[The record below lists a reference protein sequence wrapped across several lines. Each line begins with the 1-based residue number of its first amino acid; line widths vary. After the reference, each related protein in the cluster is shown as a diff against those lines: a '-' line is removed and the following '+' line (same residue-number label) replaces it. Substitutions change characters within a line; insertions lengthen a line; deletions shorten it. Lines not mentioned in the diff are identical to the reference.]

1 MRVIPAIDL
10 IDGKCVRLCQ
20 GDYNQTKIYSDNPV
34 EQAKIFE
41 DAGFTNLHLID
52 LDGAK
57 TGQPCN
63 IEVLSKI
70 SAATS
75 LKIDF
80 GGGIR
85 TLQSAKDSLNAGA
98 SRINIGTALITN
110 QSFAETLV
118 AEFGFETII
127 AALDCL
133 NMEVKT
139 HGWSNDSSL
148 NIIDVIKSLQS
159 KKVVNFA
166 VTDIYRDGML
176 TGPAI
181 SLYQSIL
188 QELSTINLIASG
200 GVSSMED
207 IEMLSKLRIDEVIV
221 GKAIYENKL
230 NLEKLTKC
238 YRNE

>member
-10 IDGKCVRLCQ
+10 IDGKCVRLRQ

-41 DAGFTNLHLID
+41 DAGFTHLHLID

-63 IEVLSKI
+63 TDVLRKI
-70 SAATS
+70 RTS
-75 LKIDF
+75 TKLRIDF

-85 TLQSAKDSLNAGA
+85 TFQSAKDSLNAGA
-98 SRINIGTALITN
+98 SQINIGTALITN
-110 QSFAETLV
+110 QTFAETLV

-127 AALDCL
+127 AALDCFNL
-133 NMEVKT
+133 EVKT
-139 HGWSNDSSL
+139 HGWSNGSSL

-159 KKVVNFA
+159 KGVVNFA
-166 VTDIYRDGML
+166 VTDINRDGML
-176 TGPAI
+176 SGPNI
-181 SLYQSIL
+181 SLYKSIL
-188 QELSTINLIASG
+188 REFSTINLITSG
-200 GVSSMED
+200 GVSSMEN
-207 IEMLSKLRIDEVIV
+207 IEMLSKLRIDGVIV

>member
-10 IDGKCVRLCQ
+10 IDGKCVRLCR
-20 GDYNQTKIYSDNPV
+20 GDYSLTKIYSDNPV

-63 IEVLSKI
+63 IDVLRKI
-70 SAATS
+70 RTS
-75 LKIDF
+75 TKLRIDF

-98 SRINIGTALITN
+98 SQINIGTALITN
-110 QSFAETLV
+110 QTFAETLV
-118 AEFGFETII
+118 AEFGLETII
-127 AALDCL
+127 AALDCFNL
-133 NMEVKT
+133 EVKT
-139 HGWSNDSSL
+139 HGWSNGSSL
-148 NIIDVIKSLQS
+148 NIIDAIKNLQS
-159 KKVVNFA
+159 KGIVNFA
-166 VTDIYRDGML
+166 VTDINRDGML
-176 TGPAI
+176 SGPAI

-188 QELSTINLIASG
+188 KEFPTINLIASG

-207 IEMLSKLRIDEVIV
+207 IEMLSKLRIDGVIV

>member
-10 IDGKCVRLCQ
+10 IDGKCVRLCR
-20 GDYNQTKIYSDNPV
+20 GDYNQTKVYSENPV

-41 DAGFTNLHLID
+41 DAGFTNLHLVD

-57 TGQPCN
+57 SGHPRN
-63 IEVLSKI
+63 IDILRKI
-70 SAATS
+70 KTS
-75 LKIDF
+75 TKLRIDF

-98 SRINIGTALITN
+98 SQINIGTALITN

-127 AALDCL
+127 AALDCFNL
-133 NMEVKT
+133 EVKT
-139 HGWSNDSSL
+139 HGWSNGSSL

-159 KKVVNFA
+159 KGIVTFS
-166 VTDIYRDGML
+166 VTDINRDGML
-176 TGPAI
+176 SGPNT
-181 SLYQSIL
+181 SLYKSIL
-188 QELSTINLIASG
+188 QEFPTINLIASG

-207 IEMLSKLRIDEVIV
+207 IEMLSKLRIDGVIV

>member
-10 IDGKCVRLCQ
+10 IDGKCVRLCR
-20 GDYNQTKIYSDNPV
+20 GDYNLTKIYSDNPV

-63 IEVLSKI
+63 IDVLSKI
-70 SAATS
+70 RTS
-75 LKIDF
+75 TKLRVDF

-98 SRINIGTALITN
+98 SQINIGTALITN
-110 QSFAETLV
+110 EYFTEKLI

-139 HGWSNDSSL
+139 HGWSNGSSR
-148 NIIDVIKSLQS
+148 NIIDAIKSLQS
-159 KKVVNFA
+159 KGVVNFA
-166 VTDIYRDGML
+166 VTDINGDGML
-176 TGPAI
+176 KGPAV

-188 QELSTINLIASG
+188 QEFPTIIFFASG
-200 GVSSMED
+200 GVSSMDD
-207 IEMLSKLRIDEVIV
+207 IEMLSKLRIDGVIV
-221 GKAIYENKL
+221 GKAIYENRL

>member
-10 IDGKCVRLCQ
+10 IDGKCVRLRQ

-41 DAGFTNLHLID
+41 DAGFTHLHLID

-63 IEVLSKI
+63 TDVLRKI
-70 SAATS
+70 RTS
-75 LKIDF
+75 TKLRIDF

-98 SRINIGTALITN
+98 SQINIGTALITN
-110 QSFAETLV
+110 QTFAETLV

-127 AALDCL
+127 AALDCFNL
-133 NMEVKT
+133 EVKT
-139 HGWSNDSSL
+139 HGWSNGSSL

-159 KKVVNFA
+159 KGIVNFA
-166 VTDIYRDGML
+166 VTDINRDGML
-176 TGPAI
+176 SGPAI

-188 QELSTINLIASG
+188 QEFPTINLIASG

-207 IEMLSKLRIDEVIV
+207 IEMLSKLRIDGVIV

>member
-20 GDYNQTKIYSDNPV
+20 GDYNQTKVYSENPV

-181 SLYQSIL
+181 SLYQFIL

-207 IEMLSKLRIDEVIV
+207 IEMLSKLRIDGVIV

>member
-10 IDGKCVRLCQ
+10 IDGKCVRLCR

-181 SLYQSIL
+181 SLYQFIL

-207 IEMLSKLRIDEVIV
+207 IEMLSKLRIDGVIV

>member
-10 IDGKCVRLCQ
+10 IDGKCVRLCR

-41 DAGFTNLHLID
+41 DAGFTHLHLID

-57 TGQPCN
+57 SGQPCN

-70 SAATS
+70 SAATR

-98 SRINIGTALITN
+98 CQINIGTALITKEYFTEN
-110 QSFAETLV
+110 LI

-139 HGWSNDSSL
+139 HGWSNGSSL

-159 KKVVNFA
+159 KRVVNFA
-166 VTDIYRDGML
+166 VTDINRDGML

-188 QELSTINLIASG
+188 QEFPTINLIASG
-200 GVSSMED
+200 GVSSIDD
-207 IEMLSKLRIDEVIV
+207 IELLSKLRIDGVII

>member
-10 IDGKCVRLCQ
+10 IDGKCVRLRQ
-20 GDYNQTKIYSDNPV
+20 GDYNQTKIYSDNPL

-57 TGQPCN
+57 SGQPCN

-70 SAATS
+70 SVGTR

-98 SRINIGTALITN
+98 SQINIGTALITN
-110 QSFAETLV
+110 EYFAENLI

-133 NMEVKT
+133 NLEVKT
-139 HGWSNDSSL
+139 HGWSNGSSL
-148 NIIDVIKSLQS
+148 NIIDAIESLQS
-159 KKVVNFA
+159 KGVVNFA
-166 VTDIYRDGML
+166 VTDINRDGML
-176 TGPAI
+176 SGPAV

-188 QELSTINLIASG
+188 QEFPTINLIASG

-207 IEMLSKLRIDEVIV
+207 IEMLSKLRIDGVIV

>member
-20 GDYNQTKIYSDNPV
+20 GDYNQTKVYSENPV

-57 TGQPCN
+57 SGQPCN

-70 SAATS
+70 SAATK

-98 SRINIGTALITN
+98 SQINIGTALITN
-110 QSFAETLV
+110 QCFAETLV

-127 AALDCL
+127 AALDCFNL
-133 NMEVKT
+133 EVKT
-139 HGWSNDSSL
+139 HGWSNGSSL

-159 KKVVNFA
+159 KRVVNFA
-166 VTDIYRDGML
+166 VTDINRDGML
-176 TGPAI
+176 TGPAV

-188 QELSTINLIASG
+188 QEFPSINLIASG
-200 GVSSMED
+200 GVSSIND
-207 IEMLSKLRIDEVIV
+207 IELLSKLRIDGVIV

>member
-10 IDGKCVRLCQ
+10 IDGKCVRLIQ
-20 GDYNQTKIYSDNPV
+20 GDYNQTKIYSNNPL

-41 DAGFTNLHLID
+41 DTGFTHLHLID

-57 TGQPCN
+57 CGQPCN

-70 SAATS
+70 STVTR

-80 GGGIR
+80 GGGVR

-98 SRINIGTALITN
+98 SQINIGTALITN
-110 QSFAETLV
+110 ECFAEILI
-118 AEFGFETII
+118 AEFGCEKII
-127 AALDCL
+127 AALDCFNL
-133 NMEVKT
+133 EVKT
-139 HGWSNDSSL
+139 HGWSNGSSL

-159 KKVVNFA
+159 KGIVNLA
-166 VTDIYRDGML
+166 VTDINRDGML

-188 QELSTINLIASG
+188 QEFPTINLIASG

-207 IEMLSKLRIDEVIV
+207 IKMLSKLRIDGVIV